1 MLIGIASDNKAVSV
15 AAGYGSIPWV
25 SVNATQPYN
34 GFLRYVNGNLE
45 INNNGYWS
53 ACTTAYPSININ
65 SELEKIM
72 EWASKKME
80 EDRLAEQYPIVKS
93 AQENLQTCID
103 LVKDY

>member
-1 MLIGIASDNKAVSV
+1 MPWD
-15 AAGYGSIPWV
+15 IPI
-25 SVNATQPYN
+25 
-34 GFLRYVNGNLE
+34 
-45 INNNGYWS
+45 INTN
-53 ACTTAYPSININ
+53 P
-65 SELEKIM
+65 ELTKIM